1 MTAAKA
7 EALLQQW
14 KVAGSTERAA
24 ISAAMQEIDCTTV
37 FIEDAV
43 HGLGIRFMRLA
54 EQATG
59 QSVIVEALLLKADS
73 VSTDTETMNISDVT
87 GLLRETL
94 SDIVQGMMSLSKTAL
109 SMTDGLNEV
118 TRSVKHISGLTTTLQ
133 AINNQTRMLALN
145 ATIEAARA
153 GPAGAGFAVVADE
166 VKQLSLRTEALSM
179 AMRAEV
185 ATIGG
190 VVRDGLATIREVG
203 QIDLDG
209 HLQTRARLDTLL
221 TAMLDRGAEIDGV
234 IRDTARGSSE
244 IADEISQIVAAFQFP
259 DRARQR
265 LMVVHEMLR
274 ETDALVAE
282 IERADPTQPPPPPDR
297 DWLQRLASSF
307 TMGEV
312 RDRFRRLLGLDPA
325 FAGSGPN
332 AAAPPTGTQD
342 AAAEGERDLF

>member
-43 HGLGIRFMRLA
+43 HELGIRFMRLA

-94 SDIVQGMMSLSKTAL
+94 SDIVQGMMGLSKTAL

-133 AINNQTRMLALN
+133 AITTR
-145 ATIEAARA
+145 
-153 GPAGAGFAVVADE
+153 PACW
-166 VKQLSLRTEALSM
+166 
-179 AMRAEV
+179 
-185 ATIGG
+185 
-190 VVRDGLATIREVG
+190 
-203 QIDLDG
+203 
-209 HLQTRARLDTLL
+209 H
-221 TAMLDRGAEIDGV
+221 
-234 IRDTARGSSE
+234 
-244 IADEISQIVAAFQFP
+244 
-259 DRARQR
+259 
-265 LMVVHEMLR
+265 
-274 ETDALVAE
+274 
-282 IERADPTQPPPPPDR
+282 
-297 DWLQRLASSF
+297 
-307 TMGEV
+307 
-312 RDRFRRLLGLDPA
+312 
-325 FAGSGPN
+325 
-332 AAAPPTGTQD
+332 
-342 AAAEGERDLF
+342 